1 MRLIRRASYAMHHVM
16 QPSRLTPRQ
25 SEVLSLL
32 VAGQTNKEIGRTL
45 AISPFT
51 ARAHVAA
58 VMQYFGAA
66 RRQDLSALCNPELLS
81 THGLAPADAVHPR
94 VAMPPSASPLP
105 WRLGVSVGVLL
116 LIAIAVIGAR
126 YQGSAIHPWAV
137 AKPASGW
144 AAAKVAPESMLL
156 RSADGTPG
164 TEVRIETIATPLLRN
179 RGEFLRFSRAH
190 MAAAMTGQLLH
201 AHRFDVFRINEIDCL
216 AYAGV
221 SPPANSRNSA
231 RYAHAKGYLCQHPRR
246 PHTAIRIG
254 AFAEGRTRNFVD
266 GEALRAVLRDLLQE
280 AVSTS

>member
-1 MRLIRRASYAMHHVM
+1 MHHVM
-16 QPSRLTPRQ
+16 QSSRLTPRQ

-32 VAGQTNKEIGRTL
+32 VAGQTNKEIARTL

-66 RRQDLSALCNPELLS
+66 RRQDLPALSNPELLA
-81 THGLAPADAVHPR
+81 TQGLTPAGAVHPR

-105 WRLGVSVGVLL
+105 WRLGTSIGAALFIV
-116 LIAIAVIGAR
+116 IAVIGAR
-126 YQGSAIHPWAV
+126 YQGSAMRPWPF
-137 AKPASGW
+137 AKPASAW
-144 AAAKVAPESMLL
+144 AAAEVAPESMLL
-156 RSADGTPG
+156 RSAAGTPG
-164 TEVRIETIATPLLRN
+164 TEVRVEMIATPLLRN

-190 MAAAMTGQLLH
+190 MAAAMTGKLLH
-201 AHRFDVFRINEIDCL
+201 AHRFDVLRINEIDCL

-221 SPPANSRNSA
+221 SPPAKSGNAA

-254 AFAEGRTRNFVD
+254 AFAEGRTRDFAD
-266 GEALRAVLRDLLQE
+266 GETLRAVLRDLLQE
-280 AVSTS
+280 AISTS